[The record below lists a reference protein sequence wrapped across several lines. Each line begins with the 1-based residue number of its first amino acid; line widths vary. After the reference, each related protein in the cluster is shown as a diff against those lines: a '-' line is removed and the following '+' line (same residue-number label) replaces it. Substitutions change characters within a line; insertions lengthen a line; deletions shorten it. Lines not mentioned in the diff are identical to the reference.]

1 MPAAETKQNM
11 PEMKMAFA
19 TPVEPR
25 ENPKI
30 PVVPATEMKTAAVPC
45 AINDLPYAPEVKSSA
60 PQIPPLP
67 TDQGETTNE
76 ASTQETKRPDKP

>member
-11 PEMKMAFA
+11 QEMKMAFA
-19 TPVEPR
+19 TPVER
-25 ENPKI
+25 QKI
-30 PVVPATEMKTAAVPC
+30 PVVDATKMTEMDKQLPVADEVA
-45 AINDLPYAPEVKSSA
+45 PYAHCEPSHA

-67 TDQGETTNE
+67 SDQGKTTNE